1 MAAARNR
8 WRAEVVTR
16 HPFQFRWKDCTSH
29 PDMTDRVRVEVRD
42 GLIAGVTR
50 VSTGEAVPRDR
61 WTYHTVEGLFDGPLC
76 RLAPHRVVMRTQFHP
91 VLGHPTEA
99 CEDLS
104 AMLANEEIGFEVT
117 GVRRL

>member
-1 MAAARNR
+1 
-8 WRAEVVTR
+8 
-16 HPFQFRWKDCTSH
+16 
-29 PDMTDRVRVEVRD
+29 MTDRVRVEVRD